1 MTRLAPETG
10 SHQFPAHAPAVLTRE
25 ERAVP
30 QTAAVATA
38 LAGGAA
44 LLGWI
49 VGSDILKSGLPGLVA
64 MNPLTAAAFIV
75 LGASLWRSAVP
86 SPRRLVLAQL
96 GGAAVVLVAAL
107 KLSDV
112 YLGSN
117 TGVDRLL
124 FHEAIE
130 RSTAGQPNRMAPT
143 TALNLLMLGCA
154 IVLQARTRRFFRLA
168 QSLVVASSVVS
179 LVSVMGYM
187 YGIPSFYRIGPLSPM
202 ALPTA
207 LTSMIAGVGICFARP
222 DRGLASLM
230 RDRSVGGIAIR
241 RLLPA
246 AVLLPIALGWLRLLG
261 QRRGWYGLESGV
273 ALFGVAIIL
282 VFALAVCWSAMLLR
296 RVNAGQL
303 ERAIELADVTR
314 KAEEANR
321 AKSRFL
327 ATMSHEIRTPMNAIL
342 GMSELLWESRLD
354 GTQRQYV
361 EIFRRNGQTLLAL
374 INDILDLSKIEAD
387 RLELDTA
394 EFSLDDVLRQALE
407 LIAPKARDKGL
418 TLTLD
423 RESSTPPWLIGDPSR
438 LRQVLVNLL
447 GNAVKFTDSGGISLV
462 VTGTASATPAE
473 ITFAVVDSGPGVP
486 PEQLEHIF
494 ADFVQADSSTTRN
507 FGGTGLGLG
516 ISRRLVELMGGRLQV
531 TSTVGRGSTFTF
543 SAVFGLGIPHR
554 VAREVINLDGCRV
567 LLVDDDAINRLVL
580 RETLAAWGADS
591 HDFGRPEKALTELA
605 RAVAEQQPYSL
616 AIVDGLMPSMDGFEA
631 ARRMRLL
638 APDLPVV
645 MLASDTSRGDDL
657 RRSEAGISGFAL
669 KPINRPE
676 LLRVIAK
683 ALKVTIGA
691 RAAALPVEPQ
701 QSPSRSLSIL
711 AAEDFADNRVLIEA
725 YLQGS
730 PHTITFAQDGRQ
742 TVTLFMAGRFDLVLM
757 DIQMPVMDGLEATRA
772 IRSFESQEARK
783 PVPIVALTANAG
795 PEAIAASRMAGCND
809 HLSKPIAKRALL
821 DAIGRVLD
829 TGTSAGAGGDGDIR
843 IEVPEGLEALGPAYL
858 EARRGDVASASALLA
873 GGDFDALRHMAH
885 NMAGSGSSYGF
896 ARLTELGA
904 LLEQAARAGDKDAA
918 ARHLV
923 NLRGYLGR
931 VHLVS
936 AE

>member
-1 MTRLAPETG
+1 
-10 SHQFPAHAPAVLTRE
+10 
-25 ERAVP
+25 
-30 QTAAVATA
+30 
-38 LAGGAA
+38 
-44 LLGWI
+44 
-49 VGSDILKSGLPGLVA
+49 
-64 MNPLTAAAFIV
+64 
-75 LGASLWRSAVP
+75 
-86 SPRRLVLAQL
+86 
-96 GGAAVVLVAAL
+96 L
-107 KLSDV
+107 KLSDF
-112 YLGSN
+112 YLGWN

-124 FHEAIE
+124 FSDAIE
-130 RSTAGQPNRMAPT
+130 RLTAGQPNRMAPT
-143 TALNLLMLGCA
+143 TAVSLVMVGSA
-154 IVLQARTRRFFRLA
+154 VVLQARTRRFFRFA
-168 QSLVVASSVVS
+168 QSLVALSFVIS
-179 LVSVMGYM
+179 LVSVIGYV
-187 YGIPSFYRIGPLSPM
+187 YGIPAFYRIGPLSPM

-207 LTSMIAGVGICFARP
+207 LTFTMATVGVCFARP

-230 RDRSVGGIAIR
+230 RDRSVAGIAIR

-246 AVLLPIALGWLRLLG
+246 AVLLPITLGWLRLLG

-273 ALFGVAIIL
+273 ALFGVATIL
-282 VFALAVCWSAMLLR
+282 VFGVAVCWIAVLLK
-296 RVNAGQL
+296 RVDAEQQ
-303 ERAIELADVTR
+303 ERAVELADVTK

-387 RLELDTA
+387 RLELDKT

-407 LIAPKARDKGL
+407 LIAPRARDKGL

-447 GNAVKFTDSGGISLV
+447 GNAVKFTDRGGISLV
-462 VTGTASATPAE
+462 VSGTASAAPAE
-473 ITFAVVDSGPGVP
+473 ITFAVVDSGPGVAS
-486 PEQLEHIF
+486 EQLEHIF
-494 ADFVQADSSTTRN
+494 SDFVQADSSTTRN

-516 ISRRLVELMGGRLQV
+516 ISRRLVELMGGRLRV
-531 TSTVGRGSTFTF
+531 TSTVGQGSTFTF
-543 SAVFGLGIPHR
+543 SALFGVGVPHR
-554 VAREVINLDGCRV
+554 VPHEIINLDGCRV

-580 RETLAAWGADS
+580 RETLAGWGADS
-591 HDFGRPEKALTELA
+591 HDFGRPERALTELA

-683 ALKVTIGA
+683 ALHVSIGP
-691 RAAALPVEPQ
+691 RAPAPPVEPPPF
-701 QSPSRSLSIL
+701 PSRSLSIL
-711 AAEDFADNRVLIEA
+711 VAEDFADNRVLIDA

-730 PHTITFAQDGRQ
+730 PHTITFAEDGQ
-742 TVTLFMAGRFDLVLM
+742 HTVTLFMAGRFDLVLM

-772 IRSFESQEARK
+772 IRSFESQEART

-795 PEAIAASRMAGCND
+795 PEAVAASRTAGCND

-829 TGTSAGAGGDGDIR
+829 GGTADGAGTDSDIQ

-858 EARRGDVASASALLA
+858 DARRRDVAAASALLA
-873 GGDFDALRHMAH
+873 GGDFDALRQMGH

-904 LLEQAARAGDKDAA
+904 LLELAARAGDNDAS

-923 NLRGYLGR
+923 NLRSYLGR
-931 VHLVS
+931 VHL
-936 AE
+936 ANAG